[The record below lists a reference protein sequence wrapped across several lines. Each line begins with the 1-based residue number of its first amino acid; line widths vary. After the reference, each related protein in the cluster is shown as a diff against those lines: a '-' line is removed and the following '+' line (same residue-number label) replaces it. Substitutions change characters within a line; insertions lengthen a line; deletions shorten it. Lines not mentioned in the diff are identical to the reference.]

1 MVSRSVCSARLGLAL
16 DLREAQSS
24 VIRAIRVEIAF
35 KVLTLQ
41 YAQRKNHVNPVN
53 PV

>member
-24 VIRAIRVEIAF
+24 VIRVEIAF